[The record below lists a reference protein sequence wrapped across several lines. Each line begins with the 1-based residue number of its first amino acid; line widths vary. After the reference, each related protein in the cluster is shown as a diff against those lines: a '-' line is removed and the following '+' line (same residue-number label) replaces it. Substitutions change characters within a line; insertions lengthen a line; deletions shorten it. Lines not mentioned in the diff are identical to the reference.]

1 MAHELEIVNG
11 EASMVYQGDTPW
23 HRLGTKVD
31 STLTA
36 DEMLRKANAD
46 YDVELLPVF
55 YMDADGVPQ
64 EMEERFITSRVNH
77 DGTIVPFEVV
87 KGRYNVVNNR
97 PVYEKALS
105 IIDAAEGMDTKA
117 IVETVG
123 VLKEGREFFASIDLG
138 SLIIDPL
145 GASDKIAR
153 YLLVHTSH
161 DGTSPISYSNT
172 DIRAVCAN
180 TVRFGQ
186 AMARSVFKARHTPN
200 VEATLQEARQQL
212 EFSLA
217 WADAFKLEAEK
228 LLAIPVPVGSGKVDT
243 VLNGLWNPLD
253 ADTDRKER
261 NRQAI
266 IDDIR
271 ARYTSDKNVGKVGAN
286 GWALYNAIVEHHD
299 HGSRGSSEKRAMAS
313 MSPTSLVTQRKFDAQ
328 VAVLALA

>member
-1 MAHELEIVNG
+1 MAHELEMVNG
-11 EASMVYQGDTPW
+11 EASMVYQGKTPW
-23 HRLGTKVD
+23 HQLGTKVD
-31 STLTA
+31 GTLTA
-36 DEMLRKANAD
+36 EEMLVKANAD

-64 EMEERFITSRVNH
+64 EMEERFITSRINA

-97 PVYEKALS
+97 PVYDKALS
-105 IIDAAEGMDTKA
+105 VIKAAEGMNTKA

-186 AMARSVFKARHTPN
+186 MMARSVFKARHTPN
-200 VEATLQEARQQL
+200 VEATLAEARQQL
-212 EFSLA
+212 EFSFA
-217 WADAFKLEAEK
+217 WADAFKAQADE
-228 LLAIPVPVGSGKVDT
+228 LLAIPIPVGSGKVDK
-243 VLNGLWNPLD
+243 VLNSLWLPTD
-253 ADTDRKER
+253 ADTERKEK

-266 IDDIR
+266 IDDVR
-271 ARYTSDKNVGKVGAN
+271 ARYTNDKNVGKVGAN

-299 HGSRGSSEKRAMAS
+299 HGSRGTADKRAMAS
-313 MSPTSLVTQRKFDAQ
+313 MSPTSLMTQRKVDAQ
-328 VAVLALA
+328 QAVLAIA

>member
-1 MAHELEIVNG
+1 MHELEIVDG
-11 EASMVYQGDTPW
+11 EASMVYQGETPW
-23 HRLGTKVD
+23 HRLGTQVD
-31 STLTA
+31 ASLTA

-55 YMDADGVPQ
+55 YMDADGNPQ
-64 EMEERFITSRVNH
+64 EMDERFITSRVNR

-87 KGRYNVVNNR
+87 KGRYEVVNNR
-97 PVYEKALS
+97 PVYEKALN
-105 IIDAAEGMDTKA
+105 IIQAAEGLDTTA

-123 VLKEGREFFASIDLG
+123 VLKEGREFFASINLG

-161 DGTSPISYSNT
+161 DGTSPISYANT

-186 AMARSVFKARHTPN
+186 EVARSVFKARHTPN
-200 VEATLQEARQQL
+200 VEATLAEARQQL
-212 EFSLA
+212 EFSFA
-217 WADAFKLEAEK
+217 WADAFKIQAEA
-228 LLAIPVPVGSGKVDT
+228 LLAIPVPVGSGKVDK
-243 VLNGLWNPLD
+243 VLDSLWSPLD
-253 ADTDRKER
+253 ADTERKER

-271 ARYTSDKNVGKVGAN
+271 ARYTNSKNVGKVGAN
-286 GWALYNAIVEHHD
+286 GWALYNAIVEYHD
-299 HGSRGSSEKRAMAS
+299 HGSRGSNTKRAMAS
-313 MSPTSLVTQRKFDAQ
+313 MSPTSIVTQRKVDAQ
-328 VAVLALA
+328 QAVLALA